1 MRLFKRKPK
10 LNTLELW
17 AARDSD
23 KSILP
28 NRVFLFTL
36 NPHRHEGGWLAGTG
50 AGFADATYF
59 AKFLPALAFLRWED
73 EPIRVRLEVL
83 S

>member
-23 KSILP
+23 ASTTA
-28 NRVFLFTL
+28 NCVFLFVKK
-36 NPHRHEGGWLAGTG
+36 PYRYEGRSWIGGTDGVGG
-50 AGFADATYF
+50 ATRL

-83 S
+83 G